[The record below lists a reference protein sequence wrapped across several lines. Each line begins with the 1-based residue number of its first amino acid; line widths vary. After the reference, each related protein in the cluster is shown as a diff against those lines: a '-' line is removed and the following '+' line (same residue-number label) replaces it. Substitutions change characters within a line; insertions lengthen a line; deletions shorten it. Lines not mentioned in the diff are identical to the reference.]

1 MNFNRF
7 IRYRYYNL
15 FKANYKNNK
24 RYNFSWSISGVT
36 TVKKIEINFKRW
48 AGMLVL
54 LCGCTSVMA
63 EQGDWF
69 VRARGIVIYPNDD
82 SGLISLDGS
91 SVPNTGV
98 NVDTNVV
105 PELDVTYMFLRNWG
119 VELIAGTSIHTVNS
133 EGTGLKLPKGYDLFD
148 TWVLPPT
155 VTLQYHFLPDGKIR
169 PYLGVGANYTK
180 FFAAN
185 ATSALESRLGGPVGV
200 NLDSSWGWA
209 VQGGVD
215 ISLKDNWF
223 INLDLKY
230 IDMST
235 TAYLKTPVGNLSVDV
250 DVDPFVFGA
259 GVGYRF

>member
-1 MNFNRF
+1 VKNFGVN
-7 IRYRYYNL
+7 I
-15 FKANYKNNK
+15 K
-24 RYNFSWSISGVT
+24 RCTGL
-36 TVKKIEINFKRW
+36 
-48 AGMLVL
+48 LVL
-54 LCGCTSVMA
+54 LCSCTSVSA
-63 EQGDWF
+63 EQGNWL
-69 VRARGIVIYPNDD
+69 VRARGIVIHPNDD
-82 SGLISLDGS
+82 SGLISLGGS
-91 SVPNTGV
+91 PVTNTGV

-105 PELDVTYMFLRNWG
+105 PELDVTYMFHRNWG
-119 VELIAGTSIHTVNS
+119 VEVIAGTSIHTVNS
-133 EGTGLKLPKGYDLFD
+133 EGSGLKLPRGFDLFD

-155 VTLQYHFLPDGKIR
+155 VTLQYHFLPDNNIR
-169 PYLGVGANYTK
+169 PYIGIGANYTK

-185 ATSALESRLGGPVGV
+185 ATSALESKLGGPVGV

-215 ISLKDNWF
+215 ISLKGNWF

-250 DVDPFVFGA
+250 DVDPLVFGA

>member
-1 MNFNRF
+1 M
-7 IRYRYYNL
+7 
-15 FKANYKNNK
+15 KNIDLHIK
-24 RYNFSWSISGVT
+24 HWVS
-36 TVKKIEINFKRW
+36 
-48 AGMLVL
+48 MLVL
-54 LCGCTSVMA
+54 LCSCVSVSA
-63 EQGDWF
+63 EQGDWI
-69 VRARGIVIYPNDD
+69 VRARGIVVYPNDD
-82 SGLISLDGS
+82 SGLISLDGT

-119 VELIAGTSIHTVNS
+119 VEVIAGTSIHTVNS
-133 EGTGLKLPKGYDLFD
+133 EGSGLKLPDGFDLFD

-155 VTLQYHFLPDGKIR
+155 VTLQYHFFPDNNIR
-169 PYLGVGANYTK
+169 PYIGVGGNYTK

-185 ATSALESRLGGPVGV
+185 ATSALERTLGGPVGV

-209 VQGGVD
+209 AQAGMD
-215 ISLKDNWF
+215 IGIRDNWF

>member
-1 MNFNRF
+1 M
-7 IRYRYYNL
+7 
-15 FKANYKNNK
+15 
-24 RYNFSWSISGVT
+24 
-36 TVKKIEINFKRW
+36 KKIEINFKRW
-48 AGMLVL
+48 TTLLVL
-54 LCGCTSVMA
+54 LCGCTSALA
-63 EQGDWF
+63 EQGDWV
-69 VRARGIVIYPNDD
+69 VRARGIVIHPNDD
-82 SGLISLDGS
+82 SGLISLNGTPVS
-91 SVPNTGV
+91 NTGV

-133 EGTGLKLPKGYDLFD
+133 EGSGLGLPNGFDLFD

-169 PYLGVGANYTK
+169 PYVGIGANYTK

-185 ATSALESRLGGPVGV
+185 ATSALEKTLKGPVGV

-209 VQGGVD
+209 AQGGVD
-215 ISLKDNWF
+215 ISLKGNWF

-235 TAYLKTPVGNLSVDV
+235 TAYLKTPIGNLSVDV
-250 DVDPFVFGA
+250 DVDPVVFGA
-259 GVGYRF
+259 GIGYRF

>member
-1 MNFNRF
+1 M
-7 IRYRYYNL
+7 
-15 FKANYKNNK
+15 KNIDLQIK
-24 RYNFSWSISGVT
+24 HWVS
-36 TVKKIEINFKRW
+36 
-48 AGMLVL
+48 MLVL
-54 LCGCTSVMA
+54 LCSCVSVSA
-63 EQGDWF
+63 EQGDWI
-69 VRARGIVIYPNDD
+69 VRARGIVVYPDDD
-82 SGLISLDGS
+82 SGLISLDGT

-119 VELIAGTSIHTVNS
+119 VEVIAGTSIHTVNS
-133 EGTGLKLPKGYDLFD
+133 EGSGLKLPDGFDLFD

-155 VTLQYHFLPDGKIR
+155 VTLQYHFFPDNNIR
-169 PYLGVGANYTK
+169 PYIGVGGNYTK

-185 ATSALESRLGGPVGV
+185 ATSALERTLGGPVGV

-209 VQGGVD
+209 AQAGMD
-215 ISLKDNWF
+215 IGIRDNWF